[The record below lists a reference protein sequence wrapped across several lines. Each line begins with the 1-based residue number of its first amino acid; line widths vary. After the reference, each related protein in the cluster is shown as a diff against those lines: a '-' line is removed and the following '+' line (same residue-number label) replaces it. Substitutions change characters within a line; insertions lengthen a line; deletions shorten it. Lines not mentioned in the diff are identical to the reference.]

1 VTEKATAVIGESCES
16 CGADVRSESLFCYN
30 CGDSLERS
38 ETSVTDSATQ
48 ELGTVRQEPNGS
60 SNKVVAIK
68 EGPGLPSAASIRKR
82 SEAYRRKPAQ
92 IVWEPAEPEW
102 SMVLILATLG
112 LLLFAIIM
120 VALALYVK

>member
-1 VTEKATAVIGESCES
+1 MEKATAVIGESCEA

-30 CGDSLERS
+30 CGESLERS
-38 ETSVTDSATQ
+38 EKSVTESATQ

-82 SEAYRRKPAQ
+82 SEASRRKPAQ
-92 IVWEPAEPEW
+92 IVWEPAEPTS
-102 SMVLILATLG
+102 SMILILATVG
-112 LLLFAIIM
+112 LFLFAIII
-120 VALALYVK
+120 VGLALYVK